1 MKLFTSCLLAAVA
14 LAAPQDELMG
24 QLPDAP
30 AFPTNTYSGYLN
42 VSDTKSLHYVFAESQ
57 SDPTTDPIIIWF
69 NGGPGCSSMLA
80 FMQEM
85 GPIEIDDGET
95 YLSANKNPWIRR
107 ANVIWLESPAGV
119 GWSIAGTEA
128 DLSTNDMIQSEDAL
142 AALKSWY
149 GKFPEYSTNPLY
161 VSGESYAG
169 IYVPYLAWQIYQNN
183 LQADFKPDISS
194 IPLAGIMVGN
204 GATDWTYD
212 VWPSFAATVA
222 NMNIIPFSLL
232 DELEANNCVVYF
244 HNVRP
249 STDTPECKRLGL
261 KLNKLT
267 EDLNWYDLYRQNYD
281 LSPLNGEERFGT
293 TVIGGEERRYKRG
306 YTPKEYTPFATDLF
320 GSDSKFGD
328 VVLGDFVTFYMNKQ
342 ETRDAFNIPDSVQV
356 YEQCSSTLDYHVQ
369 DEASLWIYPILRN
382 KYKLMFYSG
391 DTDGAIPTYG
401 TKQWI

>member
-169 IYVPYLAWQIYQNN
+169 IYVPYLAW
-183 LQADFKPDISS
+183 
-194 IPLAGIMVGN
+194 
-204 GATDWTYD
+204 
-212 VWPSFAATVA
+212 
-222 NMNIIPFSLL
+222 
-232 DELEANNCVVYF
+232 
-244 HNVRP
+244 
-249 STDTPECKRLGL
+249 
-261 KLNKLT
+261 
-267 EDLNWYDLYRQNYD
+267 
-281 LSPLNGEERFGT
+281 
-293 TVIGGEERRYKRG
+293 
-306 YTPKEYTPFATDLF
+306 
-320 GSDSKFGD
+320 
-328 VVLGDFVTFYMNKQ
+328 
-342 ETRDAFNIPDSVQV
+342 
-356 YEQCSSTLDYHVQ
+356 
-369 DEASLWIYPILRN
+369 
-382 KYKLMFYSG
+382 
-391 DTDGAIPTYG
+391 
-401 TKQWI
+401 